1 MIFKISSSPLTL
13 ILHQAGITL
22 GVQIQLLTSDSNATT
37 ATARVLLTLAII
49 SELFGVIIALNF
61 LRFHKY
67 TNNILPS
74 EPLPIMTRLMSSMP
88 TLLISIGIL
97 GLAAALVV
105 ETFKI

>member
-1 MIFKISSSPLTL
+1 MIFKISSSPLTH

-67 TNNILPS
+67 TNILPS